1 MREPMEK
8 MYGAEAFAKMWV
20 AWVDG
25 ISQFAKRSKG
35 TEVTLFQIHDTN
47 EVVQPLFFFFSH
59 FLTLTGNI
67 QIKSEKPQA
76 YIIYVFC

>member
-35 TEVTLFQIHDTN
+35 TAVTLFQIRDTN
-47 EVVQPLFFFFSH
+47 EVVEPLLFFSSH
-59 FLTLTGNI
+59 FLNLTGNI
-67 QIKSEKPQA
+67 QIKSEKPEG